1 MKARLFINLI
11 STGDSARNYLRLVK
25 GPRRHPPVETL
36 GESHGR
42 EAQAILE
49 TIQDQN
55 QPDELDINI
64 KGQTLIKQMD
74 TDLEDFGLIPY
85 WYSELARSRGEGIY
99 PGVLIIISGDPARK
113 RYRTTGVSFRRQAI
127 RMKDAEGNEFVLP
140 WEMGVPV
147 VGQETDRP
155 YWFTALA
162 RDRGEDLQV
171 GDYVSV
177 AGADEKH
184 ELTDVSWEH
193 GEVEVRV
200 VGSVEYQVMPWKH
213 IQPWEE

>member
-1 MKARLFINLI
+1 MKARLLANLI
-11 STGDSARNYLRLVK
+11 ATGDSARNYLRLVR

-36 GESHGR
+36 GKSRR
-42 EAQAILE
+42 EAQTILE

-64 KGQTLIKQMD
+64 GGQTLINQMD
-74 TDLEDFGLIPY
+74 ADLQDLGLIPY

-99 PGVLIIISGDPARK
+99 PGVLIVISGDPARK
-113 RYRTTGVSFRRQAI
+113 RYRTTGISFRRQAI

-147 VGQETDRP
+147 VGQEADRP

-162 RDRGEDLQV
+162 RDRDEDLQV

-177 AGADEKH
+177 AGTDEKY
-184 ELTDVSWEH
+184 ELTDVLWEY

-200 VGSVEYQVMPWKH
+200 AGSVEYQVMPWKH
-213 IQPWEE
+213 IRPWGE

>member
-1 MKARLFINLI
+1 MRARIVMNQI
-11 STGDSARNYLRLVK
+11 KSGATARDYLRRVK
-25 GPRRHPPVETL
+25 GGLLRPRQEAREPSR
-36 GESHGR
+36 GEACG
-42 EAQAILE
+42 ILE
-49 TIQDQN
+49 TIRN
-55 QPDELDINI
+55 QTQPYEPDIAVE
-64 KGQTLIKQMD
+64 GQTLLKQMD
-74 TDLEDFGLIPY
+74 TDLEDFGLVPY
-85 WYSELARSRGEGIY
+85 WYSDLARSRGEGIY
-99 PGVLIIISGDPARK
+99 PGVLIIISGDPSRK

-127 RMKDAEGNEFVLP
+127 RIKDAQGNEFVLP
-140 WEMGVPV
+140 WEMAVPV

-177 AGADEKH
+177 AGAAEKH

-213 IQPWEE
+213 IRPWGE